1 MDLWR
6 RPLEKIT
13 YVRTYSCFGI
23 GCKVF
28 VFQSAYVR
36 TYWGCS
42 PLKVFLLRLSG
53 RWSAGGGRD
62 YKKELAALDQ
72 ELANPTWNGRD
83 DAREKDQLRKNRT
96 LDDHYWEA
104 AERRRKQTC

>member
-13 YVRTYSCFGI
+13 YVRTY
-23 GCKVF
+23 VF
-28 VFQSAYVR
+28 VFWYWLQSLR
-36 TYWGCS
+36 FSICICTYWGCS

-96 LDDHYWEA
+96 LDEHYWEE